1 MIVEQVI
8 DFTAIYFIHRDS
20 HGEVSL
26 IVLPVI
32 YATLKQILNGKVL
45 QTLHREGLS

>member
-8 DFTAIYFIHRDS
+8 DFTAIDFIHGDG

-26 IVLPVI
+26 IILPVV
-32 YATLKQILNGKVL
+32 YATLEQILNGKVL
-45 QTLHREGLS
+45 QTLHRERLS